1 MSANDVR
8 FAEQQLRTAEALL
21 KFAQSRGNPDEI
33 RVANERYLAKAA
45 DLEQIQEANAGTPPA
60 RSVNPAVSPEASQ
73 VESSIAED
81 YGIPANF
88 AETAQPINTFDDQ
101 LAAFL
106 DEPDPPVQPAPSP
119 APPTQDPEVTTQ
131 TTNRRAR
138 TQVSR
143 VREREPE
150 TPAQDVEVNEQQSNR
165 ERAQD
170 ARVAEPEDPAEDSV
184 VSNQQRNRAR
194 AQAARVAE
202 REPEDPTEDAEVN
215 EQKSNRERAQAARV
229 AEREPEDPTEDAEVN
244 KQKSNRERAQ
254 DQRIENADA
263 EDLNPLI
270 SPAAAKVDSTVSKR
284 AQAQLIRQD
293 SIVKSDPTSYES
305 LTDEQLQQQRASTK
319 AALDRLDALPT
330 QQRLQ
335 VQAQI
340 DALED
345 QLDLLDKESGRRATR
360 GRLEGQVER
369 GKRAPA
375 PVDINDTGFKPP
387 LDPEEPENFPPEP
400 EAQINSAALERLKAQ
415 AAIKQNRDPES
426 TGDWRVK
433 LRLASGSS
441 YLYKLAQQ
449 EGTTGG
455 AGQNL
460 GAGILT
466 PLVATDGVIFPY
478 TPRISTLYSAE
489 YNVYNPTHSN
499 YNQYWYKG
507 SKVGEVQLDAT
518 FTAQDTQEADYMLA
532 VIHFFKSASK
542 MFYGQDPN
550 RGSPPPLLFLTGLGQ
565 YQYNEHPCVI
575 SQFNYILPDDV
586 DYIRAGAPQINGQT
600 DTLQYNLRNKN
611 TNGGPVWAGS
621 TTRRLINGLS
631 PGAEPTRPRSIVN
644 LNSSEATYVPTKIQ
658 VSLVLLPVNN
668 RLQIS
673 QNFNLSEY
681 GNGNL
686 LKGGMW

>member
-21 KFAQSRGNPDEI
+21 KFAQSKGNPDEV

-45 DLEQIQEANAGTPPA
+45 DLEQIQAANAGTPPA

-184 VSNQQRNRAR
+184 VSNQQRNRA
-194 AQAARVAE
+194 
-202 REPEDPTEDAEVN
+202 
-215 EQKSNRERAQAARV
+215 RAQAARV

-542 MFYGQDPN
+542 MF
-550 RGSPPPLLFLTGLGQ
+550 
-565 YQYNEHPCVI
+565 
-575 SQFNYILPDDV
+575 
-586 DYIRAGAPQINGQT
+586 
-600 DTLQYNLRNKN
+600 
-611 TNGGPVWAGS
+611 
-621 TTRRLINGLS
+621 
-631 PGAEPTRPRSIVN
+631 
-644 LNSSEATYVPTKIQ
+644 
-658 VSLVLLPVNN
+658 
-668 RLQIS
+668 
-673 QNFNLSEY
+673 
-681 GNGNL
+681 
-686 LKGGMW
+686 